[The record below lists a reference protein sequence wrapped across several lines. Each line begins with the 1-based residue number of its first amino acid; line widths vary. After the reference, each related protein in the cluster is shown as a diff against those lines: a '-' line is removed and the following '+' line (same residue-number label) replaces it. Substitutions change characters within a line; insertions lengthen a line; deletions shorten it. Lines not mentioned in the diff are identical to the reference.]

1 MTNFTREA
9 TAEEIA
15 VYEIVNK
22 YIMEIS
28 DEEWQKNL
36 EKIADY
42 VYEWKAAERK
52 KFYNRLRGL
61 AKRIGVSV
69 KDLETWYC
77 IDD

>member
-9 TAEEIA
+9 TTEEIA

-22 YIMEIS
+22 YMMEIT
-28 DEEWQKNL
+28 DEEYEAAL

-42 VYEWKAAERK
+42 VYEWQTEERK

-61 AKRIGVSV
+61 AKKIGVSV

>member
-9 TAEEIA
+9 TTEEIA

-22 YIMEIS
+22 YMMEIS
-28 DEEWQKNL
+28 DEEYETAL

-42 VYEWKAAERK
+42 VYEWQTAERK

-61 AKRIGVSV
+61 AKKIGVSV

>member
-22 YIMEIS
+22 YMLEIS
-28 DEEWQKNL
+28 DEEWQENL
-36 EKIADY
+36 EKIGDY
-42 VYEWKAAERK
+42 VYEWQTAERK

-61 AKRIGVSV
+61 AKKIGVSV